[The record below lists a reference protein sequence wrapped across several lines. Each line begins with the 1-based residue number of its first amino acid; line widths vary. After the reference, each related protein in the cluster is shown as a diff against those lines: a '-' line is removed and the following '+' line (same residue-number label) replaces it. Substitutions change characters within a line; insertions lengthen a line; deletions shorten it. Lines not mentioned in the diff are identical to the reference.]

1 MKNVLISPI
10 LKWVGGKRQL
20 LDNIM
25 PLINA
30 NCSTYVEPFKL
41 TETTVVSAMAF
52 LVDSEGAPIMDV
64 DNLPIAST
72 ATFAQYII
80 KPKQGVDVDNVEV
93 AAIVYAKDGMVYVD
107 TEIGNMIE
115 VFTVQGQRIYAAE
128 ATTQLTT
135 IDAYAADVVLV
146 RVNGE
151 TVKVAV
157 R

>member
-1 MKNVLISPI
+1 MIKYEF
-10 LKWVGGKRQL
+10 GGTEPTGRSL
-20 LDNIM
+20 
-25 PLINA
+25 
-30 NCSTYVEPFKL
+30 TYTASFKL
-41 TETTVVSAMAF
+41 TETTVVAAMAF
-52 LVDSEGAPIMDV
+52 LTDATGAPIMDV
-64 DNLPIAST
+64 EGLPIASQ
-72 ATFAQYII
+72 ATFAQYTI

-128 ATTQLTT
+128 ATAQLTT

-146 RVNGE
+146 RVNGN

>member
-1 MKNVLISPI
+1 
-10 LKWVGGKRQL
+10 
-20 LDNIM
+20 
-25 PLINA
+25 
-30 NCSTYVEPFKL
+30 
-41 TETTVVSAMAF
+41 
-52 LVDSEGAPIMDV
+52 
-64 DNLPIAST
+64 
-72 ATFAQYII
+72 
-80 KPKQGVDVDNVEV
+80 
-93 AAIVYAKDGMVYVD
+93 MVYVD
-107 TEIGNMIE
+107 TEIGTMIE

>member
-1 MKNVLISPI
+1 MIKYQFGGTEPMGMSP
-10 LKWVGGKRQL
+10 
-20 LDNIM
+20 
-25 PLINA
+25 
-30 NCSTYVEPFKL
+30 TYVEPFKL

-64 DNLPIAST
+64 DNLPIASQ